1 MKKKKKKKRMTR
13 TGINFFKNNSNN
25 IKGKEFNN
33 NNKLKK
39 SQRRV
44 YSERDNPEE
53 DSKIEYKILQK
64 NRTEFLNEP
73 IKLSESINLK
83 KNNTVKSSIIAKESN
98 KNLIKNLIKEFEIN
112 HRRYIYNKD
121 LNMSQYNI
129 KKNKNKKHINKK
141 DNFIKRGLE
150 GLVSPKGREKYKN
163 IQLKKNKSLTKL
175 TTIFELNINESFEKK
190 YDEKYNNPEKKT
202 QNQKDNKYKTSSN
215 FFQNKKPSTAF
226 NFDSFINK
234 VLENNKKAAQAKQ
247 TSHFFNDIGKD
258 FLNNHMRST
267 RTNFYSS
274 HKRGF
279 TGEKDTNFTNDI
291 LNDVKPNTLNCLKI
305 TLLSP
310 LEWRKHEEIWN
321 NINSLSVGMSELEK
335 HLIPPNDKD
344 VLISSYLKL
353 YPNVL
358 HFVSLNSIST
368 SNKKNSKIDYLS
380 FNIDDNI
387 NNPKL
392 EMKKWKDAY
401 KRLILRWH
409 PDKLYSFISE
419 IKLKDE
425 NIGNI
430 LRKQSTII
438 INNMNSLYKNIIEI
452 LRKILRKKDQK
463 NDE

>member
-1 MKKKKKKKRMTR
+1 
-13 TGINFFKNNSNN
+13 
-25 IKGKEFNN
+25 
-33 NNKLKK
+33 
-39 SQRRV
+39 
-44 YSERDNPEE
+44 
-53 DSKIEYKILQK
+53 
-64 NRTEFLNEP
+64 
-73 IKLSESINLK
+73 
-83 KNNTVKSSIIAKESN
+83 
-98 KNLIKNLIKEFEIN
+98 
-112 HRRYIYNKD
+112 
-121 LNMSQYNI
+121 
-129 KKNKNKKHINKK
+129 
-141 DNFIKRGLE
+141 
-150 GLVSPKGREKYKN
+150 
-163 IQLKKNKSLTKL
+163 
-175 TTIFELNINESFEKK
+175 
-190 YDEKYNNPEKKT
+190 
-202 QNQKDNKYKTSSN
+202 
-215 FFQNKKPSTAF
+215 
-226 NFDSFINK
+226 
-234 VLENNKKAAQAKQ
+234 
-247 TSHFFNDIGKD
+247 
-258 FLNNHMRST
+258 
-267 RTNFYSS
+267 
-274 HKRGF
+274 
-279 TGEKDTNFTNDI
+279 
-291 LNDVKPNTLNCLKI
+291 
-305 TLLSP
+305 
-310 LEWRKHEEIWN
+310 
-321 NINSLSVGMSELEK
+321 MSELEK
-335 HLIPPNDKD
+335 YLIPPNDKD

>member
-1 MKKKKKKKRMTR
+1 
-13 TGINFFKNNSNN
+13 
-25 IKGKEFNN
+25 
-33 NNKLKK
+33 
-39 SQRRV
+39 
-44 YSERDNPEE
+44 
-53 DSKIEYKILQK
+53 
-64 NRTEFLNEP
+64 
-73 IKLSESINLK
+73 
-83 KNNTVKSSIIAKESN
+83 
-98 KNLIKNLIKEFEIN
+98 
-112 HRRYIYNKD
+112 
-121 LNMSQYNI
+121 MSQYNI
-129 KKNKNKKHINKK
+129 KKHKNKNYINKK
-141 DNFIKRGLE
+141 DNYIKRGLE
-150 GLVSPKGREKYKN
+150 GLISPKGREKQKN
-163 IQLKKNKSLTKL
+163 IQLKKTKSLKKL
-175 TTIFELNINESFEKK
+175 TTIFELNLNESFEKK
-190 YDEKYNNPEKKT
+190 YDKKYNNPEKNNI
-202 QNQKDNKYKTSSN
+202 NQKDNKYKTSSN
-215 FFQNKKPSTAF
+215 FFQNKKPNTPF

-234 VLENNKKAAQAKQ
+234 VLENNKRAAQAKQ
-247 TSHFFNDIGKD
+247 TTHFFNDIGKD
-258 FLNNHMRST
+258 FMNNHMRST

-279 TGEKDTNFTNDI
+279 TGEKDTNYTNDI
-291 LNDVKPNTLNCLKI
+291 LKDVKPNTLNSLKI

-358 HFVSLNSIST
+358 HFVSMNSIST
-368 SNKKNSKIDYLS
+368 SKKKNSNTEYLS

-409 PDKLYSFISE
+409 PDKLYSFIEE
-419 IKLKDE
+419 IKLKDP

-430 LRKQSTII
+430 LRKKSTLI